1 MDGYKYELAQQ
12 NRIYN
17 SLKIYFLYFQI
28 KKKWRIFWLKNLNII
43 DIKVAYIKFK
53 YKHL

>member
-28 KKKWRIFWLKNLNII
+28 KKMK
-43 DIKVAYIKFK
+43 DILIEKFK
-53 YKHL
+53 YHLYKSCIHQI

>member
-28 KKKWRIFWLKNLNII
+28 KKNEGYFDRKI
-43 DIKVAYIKFK
+43 
-53 YKHL
+53 